1 MTPKILVLS
10 VALLGLC
17 NSTSFAQTKK
27 PSLAPTIK
35 AAPWKPIME
44 EDIKWCQRVWREID
58 VKSKENAMLSNSGAL
73 LNAYVKAVMAGEI
86 DAYDASENSKLT
98 KKLTKEEFSVLIARY
113 GSGGRIDA
121 TAVSKILLKE
131 DRLSIKVTN
140 EYTIRII
147 GIAPVMDGASEPL
160 FWLYYPKGRDI
171 HARYTVH
178 DKSMTWD
185 DVFENRKFSSTIYK
199 TADTSFNRSV
209 AINK

>member
-17 NSTSFAQTKK
+17 HNTSFGQTKK

-35 AAPWKPIME
+35 ATPWKPIME

-58 VKSKENAMLSNSGAL
+58 VKNKENAMLSNSGVL
-73 LNAYVKAVMAGEI
+73 LNAYINAVMSGEL

-98 KKLTKEEFSVLIARY
+98 KKLTKEEVSGIVARY
-113 GSGGRIDA
+113 GSGGRVDA
-121 TAVSKILLKE
+121 SAVSKILLKE

-140 EYTIRII
+140 EYTTRII
-147 GIAPVMDGASEPL
+147 GIAPVMEGASKPL
-160 FWLYYPKGRDI
+160 FWLYYPKSRDV
-171 HARYTVH
+171 HVRYTLP
-178 DKSMTWD
+178 DRSMTWD
-185 DVFENRKFSSTIYK
+185 DVFENRKFSSTIVK